1 MSATVL
7 RNSARSWFI
16 VAVTGQVIFGLYIAL
31 FYGGAAMR
39 GNFEAWNRGGS
50 RHVWIHADAIG
61 NSTFAIHM
69 FSAIVLTLGGVIQL
83 IPQIRERAPA
93 FHRWVGRLY
102 MLTAFSGS
110 LAGLYLMFVRGTV
123 GDATQHFAI
132 AMNAILI
139 MLFAVLALRTAMNR
153 QIAVH
158 RRWALRLFM
167 AANGVWFFRIGLL
180 FWVLANRG
188 PVGFNPKTFEGPF
201 LSFLTFA
208 QYLLP
213 LGMLELYLRARDSGG
228 PVRRFAVAGAIAAFT
243 LVTGIG
249 IIGASMVMWLPRMR

>member
-1 MSATVL
+1 MSAIAL
-7 RNSARSWFI
+7 RNSARSWFV

-31 FYGGAAMR
+31 FYGSAAMHL
-39 GNFEAWNRGGS
+39 NFQAWNRGGT
-50 RHVWIHADAIG
+50 RHVWIPGDAMG

-69 FSAIVLTLGGVIQL
+69 LSAVVLTLGGVIQL

-102 MLTAFSGS
+102 MLTAFTGS
-110 LAGLYLMFVRGTV
+110 LGGLYMMFVRGTV

-132 AMNAILI
+132 AVNAILI
-139 MLFAVLALRTAMNR
+139 MIFAVVALRTAMKR
-153 QIAVH
+153 QISVH

-167 AANGVWFFRIGLL
+167 AANGVWFFRIGLM
-180 FWVLANRG
+180 FWVLANRA

-201 LSFLTFA
+201 LTFLAFA

-213 LGMLELYLRARDSGG
+213 LGMLELYLRARDGGG
-228 PVRRFAVAGAIAAFT
+228 PARRFAVATAIAACT

-249 IIGASMVMWLPRMR
+249 IIGASMVMWLPHMR